1 MTLINF
7 IEYGVTPED
16 AVNAGRVHL
25 ERDSSG
31 FELNYEEADHSEDL
45 LASLESLHT
54 RSTRFP
60 NRNMFFG
67 GVHSVFALQ
76 SGLVGVGMRAEAG
89 MLLVLNLQ
97 KR

>member
-1 MTLINF
+1 M
-7 IEYGVTPED
+7 TPED
-16 AVNAGRVHL
+16 SENAGRVHL
-25 ERDSSG
+25 ERDPSG

-45 LASLESLHT
+45 LASLESLYT

-76 SGLVGVGMRAEAG
+76 SGLVGVGDARRGGHVARPQFPVE
-89 MLLVLNLQ
+89 V
-97 KR
+97 